1 MKRAN
6 ANNNHDALE
15 LLQHIAGLKT
25 WLAPLECLRSSYS
38 EVFIGKGAFKICSK
52 FTGKPPC
59 RSVTSINLQSNF
71 IEITLHHGCSPVN
84 LLHIFRTLFTKNI
97 PGRLLLNMSTNDMFI
112 LFTACGMCNYVDD
125 NKTLYAYE
133 RISYLIQE
141 FSKNEFKRFHS
152 WLLGIYMALNSCKCK
167 FVTSIS
173 ASMNI

>member
-1 MKRAN
+1 
-6 ANNNHDALE
+6 
-15 LLQHIAGLKT
+15 
-25 WLAPLECLRSSYS
+25 
-38 EVFIGKGAFKICSK
+38 
-52 FTGKPPC
+52 
-59 RSVTSINLQSNF
+59 
-71 IEITLHHGCSPVN
+71 
-84 LLHIFRTLFTKNI
+84 
-97 PGRLLLNMSTNDMFI
+97 MSTNDMFI